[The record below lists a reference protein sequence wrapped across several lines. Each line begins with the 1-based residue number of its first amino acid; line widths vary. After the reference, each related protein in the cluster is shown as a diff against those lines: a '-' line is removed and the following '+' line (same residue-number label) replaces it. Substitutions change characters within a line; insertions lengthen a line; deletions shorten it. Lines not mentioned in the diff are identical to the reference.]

1 MSALVRTNE
10 LRTLT
15 ESVSISYSLI
25 EMYTEIVQGSEK
37 YLIIAKHCLGITYL
51 VCVVKTPVHA
61 ALHHVCVV
69 FVYIIHYH
77 YHVCM
82 NGTGHARMCDLLST
96 DS

>member
-10 LRTLT
+10 DRTLI
-15 ESVSISYSLI
+15 ESVNISYSLI
-25 EMYTEIVQGSEK
+25 EIYTEIVQSSEK

-51 VCVVKTPVHA
+51 VCAAKTPVHA
-61 ALHHVCVV
+61 ALRHVCLV

-77 YHVCM
+77 QQVCM